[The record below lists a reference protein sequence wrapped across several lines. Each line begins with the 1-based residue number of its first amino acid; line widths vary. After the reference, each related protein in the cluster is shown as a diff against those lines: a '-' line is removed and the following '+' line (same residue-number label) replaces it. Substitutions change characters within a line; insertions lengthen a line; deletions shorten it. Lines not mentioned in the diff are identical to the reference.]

1 MRKSV
6 ALLVALATCVIGAGC
21 SRSGGSG
28 TSQATSSTAAPGAA
42 APTATTA
49 ASAGQCGSTPL
60 QATDIGITPTTI
72 TVEVMADVGSP
83 LAPGLFQGSFD
94 AVNAF
99 AKYVNAHGGIA
110 CRQLVVKTWDTKIDP
125 TESKNGLIDACANAL
140 ALVGNTVLFDPDVS
154 PMTGCVDKSGVPTG
168 LPDIAALT
176 SDTAELCA
184 STAYLIAG
192 TFVQH
197 CPLGSGAQPLTANIG
212 EIRWFLKTFGP
223 LHGLYLA
230 ASDTPTLV
238 QTAAYLIAAQRMAG
252 VTFDATP
259 KVSGSDTQPA
269 YTPRVQVAKQAAS
282 NYVYNGSN
290 DIAMIRMR
298 KEAQAQG
305 LTSVKVWGCTLACYT
320 GTMLSEGGTAV
331 EGTYLYSN
339 FLPFEEASDNAQD
352 EAYVSS
358 VSSPSTWGAEAW
370 QAGLAFKQVVDKIV
384 ATSGPNAI
392 TRAAILDGLKNI
404 GLFTADGWMGT
415 TNLRDETPCFMVM
428 QIQGG
433 KFVRVYPTK
442 PGTLDCD
449 PGNDVTVTL
458 DMVAAG
464 AQLK

>member
-6 ALLVALATCVIGAGC
+6 ALLTALAACVIGAGC

-28 TSQATSSTAAPGAA
+28 TSQKTSTAAAA
-42 APTATTA
+42 AAASTTTTAT
-49 ASAGQCGSTPL
+49 AGQCGSTPL
-60 QATDIGITPTTI
+60 QSTDVGITTSTI

-94 AVNAF
+94 AMNAF
-99 AKYVNAHGGIA
+99 AKYVNAHGGIG
-110 CRQLVVKTWDTKIDP
+110 CRRLVVRTWDTKIDP

-154 PMTGCVDKSGVPTG
+154 PMTSCVDKSGASTG

-184 STAYLIAG
+184 PTAYVIAG

-212 EIRWFLKTFGP
+212 EVRWFLKTFGP

-230 ASDTPTLV
+230 ASDTPTLA
-238 QTAAYLIAAQRMAG
+238 QTAAYLIAAQRTAG
-252 VTFDATP
+252 ITFDATP
-259 KVSGSDTQPA
+259 KVSGTDTQTA
-269 YTPRVQVAKQAAS
+269 YTPRVQVAKQGGS
-282 NYVYNGSN
+282 NYVFNGSN
-290 DIAMIRMR
+290 DVAMIRMR
-298 KEAQAQG
+298 KEALAQG

-320 GTMLSEGGTAV
+320 QDMLSAGGAAV
-331 EGTYLYSN
+331 DGTYLTSS
-339 FLPFEEASDNAQD
+339 FLPFEEASYNAQD
-352 EAYVSS
+352 QAYVSS
-358 VSSPSTWGAEAW
+358 VPTPSTWGAEAW

-384 ATSGPNAI
+384 ATSGPNGI

-404 GLFTADGWMGT
+404 GQFTADGWLGT
-415 TNLRDETPCFMVM
+415 TSLRDETPCFMVM

-449 PGNDVTVTL
+449 PANDVTVNV

-464 AQLK
+464 ANLR